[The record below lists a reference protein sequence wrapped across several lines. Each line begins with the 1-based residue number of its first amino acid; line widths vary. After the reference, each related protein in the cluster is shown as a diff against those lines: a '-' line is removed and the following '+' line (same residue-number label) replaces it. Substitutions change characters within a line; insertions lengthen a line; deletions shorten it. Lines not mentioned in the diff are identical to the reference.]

1 MFIMFK
7 NAWREERESEIKIAE
22 GDKLAR
28 GKFFHG
34 ERIEIRMIFFSKQ
47 EIT

>member
-1 MFIMFK
+1 MG
-7 NAWREERESEIKIAE
+7 E

-34 ERIEIRMIFFSKQ
+34 ERIEIRMIFFFFPSRRALK
-47 EIT
+47 IFG